1 MSIRQMI
8 EWDADKILLLVA
20 QRNDLEAVLRLLW
33 SDWVGGMDG
42 DNVFAAHG
50 EKIVAALGEKP

>member
-1 MSIRQMI
+1 MI